1 MYRFNQS
8 TNKLYDPPLPDD
20 QAQEIK
26 EILIGF
32 AESTAREHN
41 INMLKR
47 DVHRSLIEFNADIKQ
62 FGFELN
68 GEKADDN
75 SAWLK
80 SFKQLN

>member
-1 MYRFNQS
+1 MYPNR
-8 TNKLYDPPLPDD
+8 KC
-20 QAQEIK
+20 
-26 EILIGF
+26 
-32 AESTAREHN
+32 EHF
-41 INMLKR
+41 LLSSVK
-47 DVHRSLIEFNADIKQ
+47 VHRSLIEFNADIKQ